1 MRLTLALLLLASPLA
16 AQQHPLPEPHAE
28 FVEVDMDEV
37 RLGHQLFYDPILSGN
52 KTVSCATC
60 HHPRF
65 GTGDGLSLGLGDGG
79 IGLGPERVADA
90 DNLPE
95 QRIPRNAPALWN
107 LGAVEFTRQFHDG
120 RLEEDPTQPDGLR
133 SPLGG
138 DLTNSFD
145 TILQAQATFPVL
157 SPDEMAGHYSE
168 NEVSRLVRQGRIT
181 GEGGAWEALATRVA
195 TIPAYSA
202 QFEAL
207 GVAQEEIT
215 FRKIA
220 DAIAAFMAF
229 EWRADNSPF
238 DQYLRDG
245 TPLEPAAQRGMDLFY
260 GKANCAACHSGLFQT
275 DHNFHAIAMPQI
287 GPGKAARFENH
298 QRDVGRG
305 RVTGRA
311 EDMYRF
317 RTPSLRNVAL
327 TAPYGHAGTYATLD
341 SVIRHHLNPVASL
354 HAYDPSQAILPAL
367 PGKADFAII
376 SDVSEINAIAAANEL
391 GHISLSDTEIT
402 DLIAFLHALT
412 DDTQRLGVPKS
423 VPSGLH
429 VDQ

>member
-1 MRLTLALLLLASPLA
+1 MRLTIVLLLLASPLA

-65 GTGDGLSLGLGDGG
+65 GTGDGLSLGSGDGG
-79 IGLGPERVADA
+79 IGLGPERVVDA

-107 LGAVEFTRQFHDG
+107 LGAAEFTRQFHDG
-120 RLEEDPTQPDGLR
+120 RLEEDPTQPGGLR
-133 SPLGG
+133 SPLSG

-207 GVAQEEIT
+207 GVAQEEIP
-215 FRKIA
+215 FSKIA
-220 DAIAAFMAF
+220 DSIAAFMAF
-229 EWRADNSPF
+229 EWSADNSPF

-260 GKANCAACHSGLFQT
+260 GKAN
-275 DHNFHAIAMPQI
+275 
-287 GPGKAARFENH
+287 
-298 QRDVGRG
+298 
-305 RVTGRA
+305 
-311 EDMYRF
+311 
-317 RTPSLRNVAL
+317 
-327 TAPYGHAGTYATLD
+327 
-341 SVIRHHLNPVASL
+341 
-354 HAYDPSQAILPAL
+354 
-367 PGKADFAII
+367 
-376 SDVSEINAIAAANEL
+376 
-391 GHISLSDTEIT
+391 
-402 DLIAFLHALT
+402 
-412 DDTQRLGVPKS
+412 
-423 VPSGLH
+423 
-429 VDQ
+429 